1 MSGPPA
7 WVWAEDDE
15 DLDDDRPSDADDDRE
30 DDPEGEASPDATPT
44 NDPPPD
50 GLQESD
56 ARVAAA
62 VPDHHAAAAL
72 DQDAAPPGDMH
83 ALAARIE
90 TLATAQGPHAAV
102 PAARDAADPDD
113 DPRS

>member
-102 PAARDAADPDD
+102 PTARDAADPDD